1 MTNDIVIYKALRLP
15 APDIEALFQGRSIA
29 AISNKFI
36 NREKFALCSADT
48 LMNPLPVERYYHSN
62 FLHIAQSTLRQLGTE
77 SFTIKAWA
85 KCEWCHDINPESIA
99 TLSRL
104 TIWTKE
110 ALEETLALAVKK
122 TIFLTYLR
130 VYHLSKPIEILPKG
144 KNQFIPLPKH
154 LNVSDANPVLT
165 DNIFATRKHQL
176 EKLEP
181 PTHPELEE
189 FLGVLSPLAL
199 SNLAANKLEE
209 DIQVFLGWNTQQ
221 VNQQVNS
228 NLAWINDIAALG
240 NRSKEEEGS
249 KSNYQAGTDFE
260 NISRK
265 TLEFIGFKVDESY
278 KGGAGG
284 LDLYCSE
291 PYPVVIECKSGK
303 SIPNRSV
310 EELLKLGG
318 THLGADK
325 VLDSP
330 KLIIGPNNTNAT
342 RHTLKAAK
350 EWKVS
355 IIKAMSLQELA
366 ELKAQY
372 PGSINLIELK
382 KYLEAGV
389 IDHKIQE
396 YINEVKKD
404 IEVRSHLVQLVKDYL
419 QKSNMDSTGV
429 EALHGVYFG
438 SNPPQQLN
446 TKEMHEILIELS
458 SPLTGYLGR
467 IKSNEWKNDKFYF
480 LRDLPI

>member
-15 APDIEALFQGRSIA
+15 APDIEALLQGRSIV
-29 AISNKFI
+29 AISNTFI
-36 NREKFALCSADT
+36 NREKFALCSANT
-48 LMNPLPVERYYHSN
+48 LMNPLPIERYYHIN
-62 FLHIAQSTLRQLGTE
+62 FLDIAQRTFAQLGTE
-77 SFTIKAWA
+77 KLTIKAWA

-110 ALEETLALAVKK
+110 TLEETLALRKN
-122 TIFLTYLR
+122 IFLIYLR
-130 VYHLSKPIEILPKG
+130 VYYLSEQIEISPKG
-144 KNQFIPLPKH
+144 NNKFIPLSTH
-154 LNVSDANPVLT
+154 LSVSDSRPILT
-165 DNIFATRKHQL
+165 DNIFATRKRQL

-181 PTHPELEE
+181 PTYPKLEE
-189 FLGVLSPLAL
+189 FLGVLSTL
-199 SNLAANKLEE
+199 NLNNPAAKKLEE

-221 VNQQVNS
+221 VNQQVNL

-240 NRSKEEEGS
+240 NRSKEEEG
-249 KSNYQAGTDFE
+249 KSNHQAGTDFE

-265 TLEFIGFKVDESY
+265 ALEFIGFKVDESY

-284 LDLYCSE
+284 LDLYCSY

-330 KLIIGPNNTNAT
+330 KLIIGPNSANAT
-342 RHTLKAAK
+342 QHTLKAAK

-355 IIKAMSLQELA
+355 IIEAMSLQELA

-372 PGSINLIELK
+372 PGSIDLIELR

-389 IDHKIQE
+389 VDHKIQE
-396 YINEVKKD
+396 YTNEVKRN
-404 IEVRSHLVQLVKDYL
+404 IEIRSHLVRLVKDYL
-419 QKSNMDSTGV
+419 QNSNMDSTGV
-429 EALHGVYFG
+429 DALHGAYFG
-438 SNPPQQLN
+438 SNPPQRLQI
-446 TKEMHEILIELS
+446 KEMHEILIELS

-467 IKSNEWKNDKFYF
+467 IKGKDWKNDKFYF
-480 LRDLPI
+480 LRDLSM